1 MPTRLSRY
9 LPLEL
14 LLALSLTLAL
24 ALLPGAARA
33 GSAPL
38 LLDTHRGYVDAWP
51 AVKVMA
57 DAGGKLRADE
67 ALAAVER
74 YTVPNS
80 AYATLGVHKDVVW
93 LRIPV
98 TVSANSD
105 GEWLLGIDYAVL
117 NRIDIYVATGGR
129 IGQHHVAGNLQPASD
144 GVPHGR
150 VPAALLRLTPGME
163 HVLLLRV
170 ENVGSMILPI
180 RLWRPAGFHADALS
194 EQMLQG
200 MLTGLSLCL
209 LLYSLAQWLN
219 LREPLFGK
227 FALLLTG
234 TTLFSIEFFGLG
246 NQYLWRNNVWMSI
259 HAGGLFALT
268 ASCGAYLFVEQALAR
283 PGKDLTFSRLMR
295 AGAALS
301 VVSAVAY
308 ATDII
313 GVDTL
318 VAIVSTL
325 GLMPMLLGLPGAYLR
340 ARRGDAVGIYFLIG
354 WAVSFASSAV
364 LSQVISGKIAA
375 NFWTMHA
382 LQFGN
387 MFDMLVFMRILGLR
401 TKAMQA
407 AMLRAEEATRT
418 KSEFLAHMSHEI
430 RTPMNAI
437 IGMSRLAL
445 MTQPDAKLQNYLGKI
460 LGAGEHLL
468 AVINDILDFS
478 KIEAGKLGL
487 ESAPFDPRELLE
499 QLPSLTLIK
508 ADAARVELKLR
519 VDDSVPARLV
529 GDPLRLSQVLINLT
543 SNAVKFTERG
553 EIAVAV
559 ELMER
564 TADSV
569 ALRFSVSDT
578 GIGMRPSQVAR
589 LFQSFSQADGSITR
603 KYGGT
608 GLGLSISRQ
617 LVELMGGDIL
627 VSSTPGIGS
636 RFSFTVRLGIADA
649 EAKPAEGPPQQK
661 QQPRETRSSDHAGLV
676 LRDLSALDG
685 ARILLAED
693 NANNREVALD
703 FLSAARMQIDVA
715 QHGGEAV
722 RMVQETD
729 YDLVLMDIQMREV
742 DGFTATRRIRAIER
756 CKHLPIVAMTAYA
769 MTGDRDKSLAAGM
782 NDHVTKPI
790 VPEQL
795 FRALLKWI
803 PPSRLAARREKSAM
817 LAPPPAA
824 PALSINRI
832 AAAPLP
838 PIPGVDWQQAL
849 DSVDRQ
855 RSRLDKRINGF
866 LQEYRPAAQTVRE
879 AVASNHY
886 AALNGMTHNLKSSA
900 AYIGAFELAAQAQ
913 AVEQAL
919 HGAGDDRLSVLAEEL
934 AAGLD
939 LVIGG
944 LAQLEQSPMSTR
956 YRDEDATLLIGRL
969 EAWLRA
975 DDARAEDVLLELR
988 ALPAVLEHAELL
1000 AEVQRA
1006 VEQIEY
1012 QAALVPLQALAQA
1025 LAQAQALAEAPA
1037 PAPQAKVKEDA

>member
-1 MPTRLSRY
+1 MPTSLLRHL
-9 LPLEL
+9 LIVVAL
-14 LLALSLTLAL
+14 LLPCLAQ
-24 ALLPGAARA
+24 A

-38 LLDTHRGYVDAWP
+38 LLDANHEHVELWP
-51 AVKVMA
+51 AVKIMPDTDGTLSPEA
-57 DAGGKLRADE
+57 
-67 ALAAVER
+67 ALASVER

-93 LRIPV
+93 LRVPL
-98 TVSANSD
+98 TLAANSD
-105 GEWLLGIDYAVL
+105 GEWVLNIDYAVL
-117 NRIDIYVATGGR
+117 NRIDVYVATAGR
-129 IGQHHVAGNLQPASD
+129 ITQHHVTGNLRREPD
-144 GVPHGR
+144 GMR
-150 VPAALLRLTPGME
+150 RTRIPAAVLRMTPGSE
-163 HVLLLRV
+163 HILLLRV
-170 ENVGSMILPI
+170 QNAGSMILPI
-180 RLWRPAGFHADALS
+180 RLSRPAAFHGEALN

-234 TTLFSIEFFGLG
+234 TTLFSIEFFGIG
-246 NQYLWRNNVWMSI
+246 AQYLWPDNLWMNL

-283 PGKDLTFSRLMR
+283 PGKDRTFSLLMKG
-295 AGAALS
+295 GAALCIA
-301 VVSAVAY
+301 SALAY

-313 GVDTL
+313 GVDIL
-318 VAIVSTL
+318 VAVVSTL
-325 GLMPMLLGLPGAYLR
+325 GVMPMLLGLPGAFFR
-340 ARRGDAVGIYFLIG
+340 ARRGDAVGIYFLVG
-354 WAVSFASSAV
+354 WTVSFCSSV
-364 LSQVISGKIAA
+364 LLSQVISGKVGA

-387 MFDMLVFMRILGLR
+387 IFDMLVFMRILGLR
-401 TKAMQA
+401 TKAMQT

-445 MTQPDAKLQNYLGKI
+445 MTAPNPKLQNYLGKI

-487 ESAPFDPRELLE
+487 ESTPFELKQMLDH
-499 QLPSLTLIK
+499 LNSLTVIK
-508 ADAARVELKLR
+508 ADAARVEFKLR
-519 VDDSVPARLV
+519 VDRGVPARLV
-529 GDPLRLSQVLINLT
+529 GDPLRLTQVLINLT

-553 EIAVAV
+553 EIVVAV
-559 ELMER
+559 ELMDLD
-564 TADSV
+564 ADSA

-589 LFQSFSQADGSITR
+589 LFQSFHQADGSITR

-636 RFSFTVRLGIADA
+636 RFSFTIRLGIADA
-649 EAKPAEGPPQQK
+649 GAAPVDWPLTSMQP
-661 QQPRETRSSDHAGLV
+661 PRETRQSDHAGMAM
-676 LRDLSALDG
+676 RDLSALDS
-685 ARILLAED
+685 ARILLVED

-703 FLSAARMQIDVA
+703 FLGAARMQIDVA
-715 QHGGEAV
+715 EHGGEAL
-722 RMVQETD
+722 RMVEEAD

-742 DGFTATRRIRAIER
+742 DGLTAARRIRAIER
-756 CKHLPIVAMTAYA
+756 HKHLPIVAMTAYA
-769 MTGDRDKSLAAGM
+769 MAGDRDNSLAAGM

-795 FRALLKWI
+795 FRTLIKWI
-803 PPSRLAARREKSAM
+803 PPARLAARR
-817 LAPPPAA
+817 
-824 PALSINRI
+824 ALSAESSPTE
-832 AAAPLP
+832 AAGDDDAASLP
-838 PIPGVDWQQAL
+838 AIPGVDWQQAL
-849 DSVDRQ
+849 ESVDRQ

-866 LQEYRPAAQTVRE
+866 LREYRPAAQ
-879 AVASNHY
+879 
-886 AALNGMTHNLKSSA
+886 ALRAEIAGGQHTGLNAIAHNLKSSA
-900 AYIGAFELAAQAQ
+900 TYIGAFDLAAQAQ

-919 HGAGDDRLSVLAEEL
+919 RSGREDRIDALALEMID
-934 AAGLD
+934 GMD
-939 LVIGG
+939 LVIRG
-944 LAQLEQSPMSTR
+944 LEQLQASPAAAR
-956 YRDEDATLLIGRL
+956 YRDDDALLLIARL
-969 EAWLRA
+969 EGWLRA
-975 DDARAEDVLLELR
+975 DDARAEDVLRELG
-988 ALPAVLEHAELL
+988 ALPVVMQHADELTQI
-1000 AEVQRA
+1000 QRA
-1006 VEQIEY
+1006 VHDIEY
-1012 QAALVPLQALAQA
+1012 QAALAPLQALARA
-1025 LAQAQALAEAPA
+1025 LQMQE
-1037 PAPQAKVKEDA
+1037 KERA